1 MEMQGP
7 SRGVASVESRDTS
20 SIVSG
25 GLSICGGE
33 TREFLS
39 DCFSSL
45 MKYKARSSA
54 TSRGGKGGL
63 RMRNAVSGGDIVGT

>member
-1 MEMQGP
+1 METRGP
-7 SRGVASVESRDTS
+7 SRGVAAVESRDTS
-20 SIVSG
+20 SIVPG

-39 DCFSSL
+39 DCLSSL

-54 TSRGGKGGL
+54 TSQGGRGGL
-63 RMRNAVSGGDIVGT
+63 RMRMLSQVGT

>member
-1 MEMQGP
+1 METQGP
-7 SRGVASVESRDTS
+7 SRGVASVGSADTS

-54 TSRGGKGGL
+54 TSQGGRGEL
-63 RMRNAVSGGDIVGT
+63 RMRMLSQVGT

>member
-1 MEMQGP
+1 METQGP
-7 SRGVASVESRDTS
+7 SRGVASAESGDTS

-54 TSRGGKGGL
+54 TSRGGRGGL
-63 RMRNAVSGGDIVGT
+63 RMRMLSQGGT